1 MLQKDSSNRSEMLQ
15 KDSSNRSQMLQ
26 KDPRSTRKDRS
37 TNEAFINRIT
47 TINIYLIAELSEIIF
62 FFINQTNLVDT
73 SINFDSLDYKDP
85 WYPHIREE
93 ETLGSLDL
101 RSQEA
106 PFNLAAHVSPLDQI
120 PSPLNG
126 DTPSDPP
133 SDLPSDLPL
142 NPPSDPPS
150 DPPFYPLYSS
160 IHIRID
166 SFQKWGYS
174 NILDPNTL
182 AQEGFVY
189 TGYSDCVRCFQ
200 CGLGLR
206 SWKLGDDV
214 LVEHTKFRPSCSL
227 LQSILAR
234 RHIQS
239 TDSSVQNNSEV
250 ESRENV
256 NENIAKVTAT
266 EFGPTEATSC
276 TPLNERN
283 INLVQERG
291 LVERASTRELTDQE
305 ISDTEPSYSGLSTS
319 PAAPSQID
327 YSNQMARRESFN
339 SWSGQ
344 CPLNPDV
351 LSLFYY
357 FIGPDFCFK
366 CWRCKIVIHING
378 DEEGLPRL
386 RLELNEGRPICCLC
400 YHRLPRLSSQSGVVS
415 QDHDRGE
422 DEDLSEET

>member
-1 MLQKDSSNRSEMLQ
+1 MNICRLASYRPVANFHTPISFLKLSHAGFKYSGHGLDIVCEHCHKSHSLISLSNDLSPSSSDLHNFGC
-15 KDSSNRSQMLQ
+15 SQIENVIVTTNVASGAVSDIPQ
-26 KDPRSTRKDRS
+26 SDR
-37 TNEAFINRIT
+37 T
-47 TINIYLIAELSEIIF
+47 L
-62 FFINQTNLVDT
+62 
-73 SINFDSLDYKDP
+73 
-85 WYPHIREE
+85 YPHIREE

-101 RSQEA
+101 RSYEA

-126 DTPSDPP
+126 DTPSD
-133 SDLPSDLPL
+133 L
-142 NPPSDPPS
+142 PSDPPLN
-150 DPPFYPLYSS
+150 PPFYPLYSS
-160 IHIRID
+160 IHKRID

-182 AQEGFVY
+182 AQAGFFY
-189 TGYSDCVRCFQ
+189 AGYSDCVRCFQ

-239 TDSSVQNNSEV
+239 TDSSVHNNSEV

-378 DEEGLPRL
+378 DEEGLHRL

-415 QDHDRGE
+415 QVDDRGE